1 MQRLRAFE
9 NSDEICFDSQAETL
23 ILGADESKDVEAA
36 DQLPLDEVDD
46 LFEGTDELQNILDRN
61 QVVAD
66 FYESHSDLE
75 TELHIFGE
83 IGEAE
88 DSAKPA
94 AVESEPIGG
103 AEEDSIHE
111 ARMDA
116 FLDDLHQEI
125 EGELKIKDEIKRK
138 KRQEIESTKNSKPT
152 QKKGNKAATKDKA
165 KNESDLDLLK
175 KRLNS
180 ASWPNSQSDCNVQ
193 L

>member
-9 NSDEICFDSQAETL
+9 NSDDIFDSQAETL

-103 AEEDSIHE
+103 PRIEDSIHE
-111 ARMDA
+111 ARLDA